1 MLPDT
6 IKKRLFSEVS
16 MRTIRYVHPIPPAR
30 AEGLLNEVCDQIDD
44 DFVLGGPLV
53 VHSQTPVLMAGM
65 WMVGREVNLVTTAL
79 GRPEKEAIAA
89 AVAVTNRCPYC
100 VDLHTTMNH
109 AAERHEV
116 AAAIRTGG
124 RVDDPHWDAVIEWAL
139 ATRTPD
145 AKILRDPPFEADELP
160 EAIGN
165 ALFFNYVNR
174 VVNVLFEGSALGRGN
189 GFAKG
194 VMLRTFGAELR
205 HQLRRP
211 LDPGTSVDLLPRAE
225 LPADLAWAEG
235 QPTVADALAR
245 WNASLEMDTDLALSP
260 TAKAR
265 VRRVVDDWDGEDPP
279 IGRGWVTPH
288 LEAVEPEERPVLRI
302 ALLAALDSHRVIEAD
317 VRAVLDGFDDETLIR
332 AVAYGAFVAARRV
345 GEWLVP

>member
-1 MLPDT
+1 MLPNT

-16 MRTIRYVHPIPPAR
+16 MRTLRYVHPIPPAR
-30 AEGLLNEVCDQIDD
+30 ATGLLSDVCEQIDD

-65 WMVGREVNLVTTAL
+65 WMAGREINLVTTAL
-79 GRPEKEAIAA
+79 DRPEKEAIAA

-100 VDLHTTMNH
+100 VDLHTTLTH

-116 AAAIRTGG
+116 AAAIRTQGT
-124 RVDDPHWDAVIEWAL
+124 VDDPHWDAVIEWGL

-145 AKILRDPPFEADELP
+145 AFILRDPPFGVDALP

-165 ALFFNYVNR
+165 AVFFNYVNR
-174 VVNVLFEGSALGRGN
+174 VVNVLFDGSALGKGD

-211 LDPGTSVDLLPRAE
+211 LDPGVSVDLLPEAD
-225 LPADLAWAEG
+225 LPPDLAWAEG
-235 QPTVADALAR
+235 QPVVADALAR
-245 WNASLEMDTDLALSP
+245 WAASLEMDTDLALSP
-260 TAKAR
+260 RAKAH
-265 VRRVVDDWDGEDPP
+265 VQRVVEGWDGEDPP
-279 IGRGWVTPH
+279 LGRGWVTPH
-288 LEAVEPEERPVLRI
+288 LQAVDPEERPPLRL
-302 ALLAALDSHRVIEAD
+302 ALLTALDSHRVLESD
-317 VRAVLDGFDDETLIR
+317 VQEVLDGFDDETLIR
-332 AVAYGAFVAARRV
+332 TVAFGAFTAARRV
-345 GEWLVP
+345 GKWLVP